1 MKAVIW
7 RPEEKFERSNW
18 RATKSLDAVT
28 AGLEELGFK
37 TSTMRQPEFPSDDAD
52 LVVTWSIYK
61 HRFPETRCR
70 MALLHHREKLG
81 KDTLV
86 LERGWLDRDFAD
98 GRYSLGFDDTGGLGR
113 YAPLPPE
120 GEELP
125 RRDDGLDDLAPRE
138 LYPRAHGHVL
148 VACQVPW
155 DTSCQDVDFQAW
167 LNRTCA
173 FYLAK
178 GEEVVVRMHPLAAG
192 VLKPPRGVKV
202 STWTLEEDLEW
213 AKLVVTWS
221 STVGVDALL
230 AGRPMLAGS
239 PRSMVYGLQEE
250 LDGAREED
258 RREILRRR
266 YRAIQWRQWQPF
278 ELERGTP
285 WMGLLQASRWKPVRE
300 MKA

>member
-7 RPEEKFERSNW
+7 RPGEKFERSNW
-18 RATKSLDAVT
+18 RATKSLDAAE
-28 AGLEELGFK
+28 AGLRQLGFK

-120 GEELP
+120 GEEIP
-125 RRDDGLDDLAPRE
+125 RRGDGLDDLAPRE

-173 FYLAK
+173 FHLAK
-178 GEEVVVRMHPLAAG
+178 GEEVVSGSMRSWPAGPCSPAVRARWSMGSRTYSTPTRKRSGISVAKYFGAG
-192 VLKPPRGVKV
+192 I
-202 STWTLEEDLEW
+202 
-213 AKLVVTWS
+213 
-221 STVGVDALL
+221 
-230 AGRPMLAGS
+230 GRFSGDS
-239 PRSMVYGLQEE
+239 
-250 LDGAREED
+250 
-258 RREILRRR
+258 
-266 YRAIQWRQWQPF
+266 
-278 ELERGTP
+278 GT
-285 WMGLLQASRWKPVRE
+285 
-300 MKA
+300 